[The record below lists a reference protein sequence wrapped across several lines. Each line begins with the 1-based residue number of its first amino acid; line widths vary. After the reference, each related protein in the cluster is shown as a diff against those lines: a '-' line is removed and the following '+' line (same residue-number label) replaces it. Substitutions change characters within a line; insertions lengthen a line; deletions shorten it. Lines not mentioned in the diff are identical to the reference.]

1 MAPLSKSSTAASAKG
16 KATPAKAKNN
26 NNKKKKKTK
35 ESTTPTKDNLLSPE
49 QFNKFYD
56 ELIRLAELIPQNQ
69 QHADHVSIAT
79 ILKDNKM
86 KAVCWYI
93 LTVSSFGSNDGRR
106 NNITLKKII
115 KLFKS
120 AGCDIRPFRGGKDKD
135 EQEKNLTA
143 YYEKHENNI
152 SFFLTAMFVYT
163 IRCMQGA
170 CAVCGKVIE
179 DLLFGALGYES
190 NHWEADKDS
199 NDCGGEGDKCF
210 GVNAHNFGKAFID
223 IMTELVK
230 TQLEC
235 WECHNRFGPTLCKIL
250 PDKCF
255 GVYNFL
261 PRPYCAV
268 QDSPEGRDLYKCT
281 KSLLLGEVES
291 YSFEHVVSTILGDT
305 FFTDERDALLFDK
318 ERWESIT
325 SVVARQE
332 MIMRFY
338 LQAEKRL
345 AGPCYLCKETKF
357 STLKSMGGGDNH
369 HVDEDNKKLN
379 PSECASRAKVA
390 KKLDVKP
397 ADLGVVEWLDFARC
411 ENRKTFL
418 LDKCC
423 HMKVTYDDGWRKVFA
438 DMMTSD
444 GYDVD
449 YSDTGEIFVKP

>member
-1 MAPLSKSSTAASAKG
+1 MEEILANSTVIETRKSACKWSVRREYQMDTAQKIIESNSGLRKNNQSHKITLILSTLNTVTLLILITNMAPHGKSSTAASAKG

-152 SFFLTAMFVYT
+152 SYFLTAMFVYT
-163 IRCMQGA
+163 IRCKQGA

-190 NHWEADKDS
+190 NHWEDDKDS

-210 GVNAHNFGKAFID
+210 GVSCTNFGLAFVRV
-223 IMTELVK
+223 M
-230 TQLEC
+230 
-235 WECHNRFGPTLCKIL
+235 N
-250 PDKCF
+250 
-255 GVYNFL
+255 
-261 PRPYCAV
+261 
-268 QDSPEGRDLYKCT
+268 LYQ
-281 KSLLLGEVES
+281 
-291 YSFEHVVSTILGDT
+291 I
-305 FFTDERDALLFDK
+305 
-318 ERWESIT
+318 I
-325 SVVARQE
+325 
-332 MIMRFY
+332 
-338 LQAEKRL
+338 
-345 AGPCYLCKETKF
+345 
-357 STLKSMGGGDNH
+357 
-369 HVDEDNKKLN
+369 
-379 PSECASRAKVA
+379 
-390 KKLDVKP
+390 
-397 ADLGVVEWLDFARC
+397 
-411 ENRKTFL
+411 
-418 LDKCC
+418 
-423 HMKVTYDDGWRKVFA
+423 
-438 DMMTSD
+438 
-444 GYDVD
+444 
-449 YSDTGEIFVKP
+449 